1 MRFGGARAW
10 FAAAVTAAMLLGAS
24 AAEAKQAHHPQPPNP
39 YVLKHLKQVRRE
51 MHAAMKRERVR
62 HKARMGELVHRD
74 RMARKHKDIDEQQ
87 RVKDLIQAERL
98 LFAQRMR
105 DIRAKA
111 PEPR

>member
-1 MRFGGARAW
+1 MRFGGTLAW
-10 FAAAVTAAMLLGAS
+10 LAAAMTATILLIAPDAS
-24 AAEAKQAHHPQPPNP
+24 AKQPRHPQPPNP

-51 MHAAMKRERVR
+51 MHAAMKRERAR
-62 HKARMGELVHRD
+62 HKARMSELSHRD
-74 RMARKHKDIDEQQ
+74 RMARQKKDIEEQQ